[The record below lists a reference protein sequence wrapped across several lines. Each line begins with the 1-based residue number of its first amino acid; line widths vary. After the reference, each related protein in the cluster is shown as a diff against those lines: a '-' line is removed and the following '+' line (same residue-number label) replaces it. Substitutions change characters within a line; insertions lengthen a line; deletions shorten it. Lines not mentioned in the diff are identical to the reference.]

1 MFAAIGYIVPEYFK
15 WPGDL
20 SPKLGLKFADIPN
33 GLAAISKA
41 WEVGRDVQHDQS
53 ICCDLLSAAYIVYI
67 YIIFYFI
74 FSLYYLHIEDIS
86 LTTLQQLSLWFT
98 GDVCDCVLSKGA
110 WAGMGPNCGIPWNL
124 WALHQQASTMFAKC
138 KSCKKYKLCKGV
150 PDFIALRKASGLESH
165 ICDNEGWCWA
175 WQLRQGQPWPWLSW
189 TSCWSRGTQ
198 KEALS
203 RVG

>member
-67 YIIFYFI
+67 YYIIYHCNISTLKIYHSQRCSSCPCDSLGTCVIVFCRKVPGQGWAQIVAFLGTYELFI
-74 FSLYYLHIEDIS
+74 NKPAPC
-86 LTTLQQLSLWFT
+86 LQS
-98 GDVCDCVLSKGA
+98 A
-110 WAGMGPNCGIPWNL
+110 NRARNIN
-124 WALHQQASTMFAKC
+124 FAKAFLI
-138 KSCKKYKLCKGV
+138 S
-150 PDFIALRKASGLESH
+150 
-165 ICDNEGWCWA
+165 
-175 WQLRQGQPWPWLSW
+175 
-189 TSCWSRGTQ
+189 
-198 KEALS
+198 
-203 RVG
+203 

>member
-67 YIIFYFI
+67 YIYIFF

-86 LTTLQQLSLWFT
+86 LTTLQQLSL
-98 GDVCDCVLSKGA
+98 
-110 WAGMGPNCGIPWNL
+110 
-124 WALHQQASTMFAKC
+124 
-138 KSCKKYKLCKGV
+138 
-150 PDFIALRKASGLESH
+150 
-165 ICDNEGWCWA
+165 
-175 WQLRQGQPWPWLSW
+175 
-189 TSCWSRGTQ
+189 
-198 KEALS
+198 
-203 RVG
+203 